1 VGPETGT
8 NTNKEVTMK
17 KGNKVLVPR
26 TGGGTSEGEVIEIYR
41 KHARVKFLV
50 GDMFRGKSAP
60 PEVRSAY
67 GYKTIRQD
75 ALRVI
80 KEG

>member
-1 VGPETGT
+1 
-8 NTNKEVTMK
+8 MK

-60 PEVRSAY
+60 QNRHHMCVAMAATQRV
-67 GYKTIRQD
+67 D
-75 ALRVI
+75 AQNKGV
-80 KEG
+80 